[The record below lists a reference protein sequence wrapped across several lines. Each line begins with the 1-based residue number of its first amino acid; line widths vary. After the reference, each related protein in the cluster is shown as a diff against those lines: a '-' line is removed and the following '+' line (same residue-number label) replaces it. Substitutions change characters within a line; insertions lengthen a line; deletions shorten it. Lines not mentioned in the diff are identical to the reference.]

1 MKRLILSALGI
12 AILAVGI
19 SIALPV
25 QTRPQPASAADTST
39 ISECPAPT
47 EKGAY
52 FERGVGKDGN
62 VICGFAY
69 YNACPYT
76 EGAENGTPECEKAKP
91 TEEQLQPWQPTQ
103 PNPAQPS
110 EVAQCGG
117 K

>member
-19 SIALPV
+19 STALPV
-25 QTRPQPASAADTST
+25 QTRPQPASAADTQVIT
-39 ISECPAPT
+39 ECPAPT

-52 FERGVGKDGN
+52 FERGIGKDGN

-76 EGAENGTPECEKAKP
+76 EGAENGTPECDKAKP
-91 TEEQLQPWQPTQ
+91 TEEQLKPWQPEQQTT
-103 PNPAQPS
+103 PAQPQA
-110 EVAQCGG
+110 AQCGG